1 MSDDQNTQ
9 DNITSKDS
17 VPADEVKEEN
27 TGNIEDTELIES
39 TEIKDGNT
47 EDTEALEST
56 EDKSTEGA
64 DETGNTSEDNSSQ
77 PTNTPTPQSDGTT
90 TQTPTVTSNTNDTTD
105 AVKADID
112 EVTQET
118 EETESSE
125 DTEKIKDVKKDENAN
140 SDTSEA
146 KSPKTDDIPKLED
159 VEKDEDDE
167 EEDEGDNG
175 YNPNEEHKLQ
185 EKGTANKKVSGHI
198 LINKSDDPRAK
209 WYVVHTASG
218 HEVRVAETLRQRVET
233 TGLEDKIFELLVPTQ
248 DRVIIRSGKKQNI
261 KEKIFPGYLLVKL
274 ILDDPTWLAVRTTP
288 GITGFVGTGKTP
300 SPLSDMEVANIQK
313 FVATP
318 AKRFKT
324 KFSKGEAVKIT
335 DGPFSGFL
343 GSVDDIDEQKGK
355 VKVLVSIFGRETPVE
370 LDLLQITKV

>member
-1 MSDDQNTQ
+1 MKTEDDKDTDIIEKSDNAETEQDDKSSSDD
-9 DNITSKDS
+9 
-17 VPADEVKEEN
+17 
-27 TGNIEDTELIES
+27 
-39 TEIKDGNT
+39 
-47 EDTEALEST
+47 
-56 EDKSTEGA
+56 
-64 DETGNTSEDNSSQ
+64 
-77 PTNTPTPQSDGTT
+77 
-90 TQTPTVTSNTNDTTD
+90 ND
-105 AVKADID
+105 
-112 EVTQET
+112 
-118 EETESSE
+118 
-125 DTEKIKDVKKDENAN
+125 
-140 SDTSEA
+140 
-146 KSPKTDDIPKLED
+146 
-159 VEKDEDDE
+159 DEDDE
-167 EEDEGDNG
+167 DEEEEEVNEEIDKEYD
-175 YNPNEEHKLQ
+175 PNDEHKLQ
-185 EKGTANKKVSGHI
+185 EKGTGNRKVSGHI
-198 LINKSDDPRAK
+198 VINKKDDPRAK

-233 TGLEDKIFELLVPTQ
+233 QMLEDKIFELLVPTQ

-261 KEKIFPGYLLVKL
+261 KEKIFPGYLLIKL

-300 SPLSDMEVANIQK
+300 TPLSDAEVANIQK

-343 GSVDDIDEQKGK
+343 GSVDDIDEEKGK